1 MSFMDRR
8 RRAKV
13 RGVPGLE
20 PPRAT
25 PLTLWRDLLW
35 HWRVYRMDGLPLT
48 TRLAFLVLRVVQ
60 RLAYNRG
67 WRRGG
72 SP

>member
-1 MSFMDRR
+1 M
-8 RRAKV
+8 
-13 RGVPGLE
+13 E